1 VGGILRVERSFGAVM
16 DIAWLLLI
24 YTVPAE
30 PSRKR
35 AFVWREL
42 KKIGAPY
49 LRDGVCILPERS
61 DTAELAGTIAAKVEE
76 FGGEATLVSGAR
88 LPAARS
94 AALVD
99 QFRAARAEEYQDI
112 ARDADQLL
120 AHVAREMEHREF
132 TYAELEELEAD
143 LGKLRRWTEQVRAR
157 DYFGNEAPQDLR
169 DILDR
174 CERALG
180 TFLEHAA
187 AQDRAGP

>member
-1 VGGILRVERSFGAVM
+1 M

-35 AFVWREL
+35 AFIWREL

-49 LRDGVCILPERS
+49 LRDGVCILPERPE
-61 DTAELAGTIAAKVEE
+61 TLELAGGIVAKVAE

-88 LPAARS
+88 LAPARS

-99 QFRAARAEEYQDI
+99 QFRSARAEEYRDI
-112 ARDADQLL
+112 ARDAGQLL
-120 AHVAREMEHREF
+120 AHVARETEHREF

-143 LGKLRRWTEQVRAR
+143 LGKLRRWTAQVRAR
-157 DYFGNEAPQDLR
+157 DYFGAGAPPDLR
-169 DILDR
+169 DLLDR
-174 CERALG
+174 CDRALG

-187 AQDRAGP
+187 AQDRAAP

>member
-1 VGGILRVERSFGAVM
+1 MDVREGQATRGGALT
-16 DIAWLLLI
+16 DIPWLLLI

-49 LRDGVCILPERS
+49 LRDGVCILPERPE
-61 DTAELAGTIAAKVEE
+61 TVEQARAIAAKVEE
-76 FGGEATLVSGAR
+76 FGGEATLVSGAH
-88 LPAARS
+88 LTPARA
-94 AALVD
+94 AALID
-99 QFRAARAEEYQDI
+99 QFRSARADEYQEI
-112 ARDADQLL
+112 AADADRLL

-143 LGKLRRWTEQVRAR
+143 LGKLRRWTDQVRVR
-157 DYFGNEAPQDLR
+157 DYFGTGAPEGLR
-169 DILDR
+169 DALDR

-187 AQDRAGP
+187 AQDRAAP